1 MNVDGRFAELYEAEF
16 AAVYRAC
23 YALCGDRQ
31 LAEDAAQEAFA
42 RALERWR
49 RLRERSWAAGWV
61 ATTALNV
68 VRRTLRRRM
77 AEPRPEP
84 GAGQAGTDEAD
95 DRLDL
100 IRSIRA
106 LPVRQQEAVV
116 LHYVADLS
124 VDDVAEAM
132 GVETGTVKA
141 HLARA
146 RVALARTL
154 GGESARAVRGD
165 RRAEEERGR

>member
-1 MNVDGRFAELYEAEF
+1 LKVDRRFAELYQAEF

-49 RLRERSWAAGWV
+49 RLRERPWAAGWV
-61 ATTALNV
+61 VTTALNV
-68 VRRTLRRRM
+68 VRRSLRRRG

-84 GAGQAGTDEAD
+84 GTGQAGTDGAE

-100 IRSIRA
+100 IRAIRA
-106 LPVRQQEAVV
+106 LPARQQEAVV
-116 LHYVADLS
+116 LHYVADLPVS
-124 VDDVAEAM
+124 DVAEAM

-146 RVALARTL
+146 REALARTL
-154 GGESARAVRGD
+154 GGERVDG
-165 RRAEEERGR
+165 

>member
-1 MNVDGRFAELYEAEF
+1 LKVDGRFAELYEAEF

-23 YALCGDRQ
+23 FALCGDRQ

-49 RLRERSWAAGWV
+49 RLRERPWVAGWV

-68 VRRTLRRRM
+68 VRRSLRRRR

-84 GAGQAGTDEAD
+84 TPGEAD
-95 DRLDL
+95 THGANERLDL
-100 IRSIRA
+100 IRAIRA
-106 LPVRQQEAVV
+106 LPARQQEALV

-132 GVETGTVKA
+132 GVETGTVKT

-146 RVALARTL
+146 REAMARTL
-154 GGESARAVRGD
+154 GGERVDG
-165 RRAEEERGR
+165 

>member
-1 MNVDGRFAELYEAEF
+1 MSLRVDRRFAELYEAEF

-49 RLRERSWAAGWV
+49 RLRERPWAAGWV

-68 VRRTLRRRM
+68 VRRSLRRRG

-84 GAGQAGTDEAD
+84 GAGQAGTDGTD

-100 IRSIRA
+100 IRAIRA
-106 LPVRQQEAVV
+106 LPARQQEAVV
-116 LHYVADLS
+116 LHYVADLPVS
-124 VDDVAEAM
+124 DVAEAM

-146 RVALARTL
+146 REALARTL
-154 GGESARAVRGD
+154 GGERVDG
-165 RRAEEERGR
+165 

>member
-1 MNVDGRFAELYEAEF
+1 LKVDGRFAELYEAEF

-49 RLRERSWAAGWV
+49 RLRERPWIAGWV

-68 VRRTLRRRM
+68 VRRSLRRRG
-77 AEPRPEP
+77 AEPRLSGTGIGRT
-84 GAGQAGTDEAD
+84 GAEVAE

-100 IRSIRA
+100 IRAIRT
-106 LPVRQQEAVV
+106 LPARQQEAVV

-132 GVETGTVKA
+132 GVETETVKA

-146 RVALARTL
+146 REALARSL
-154 GGESARAVRGD
+154 GGERIDG
-165 RRAEEERGR
+165 

>member
-49 RLRERSWAAGWV
+49 RLRERPWAAGWV
-61 ATTALNV
+61 VTTALNV
-68 VRRTLRRRM
+68 VRRSLRRRR

-84 GAGQAGTDEAD
+84 GAGQAGTDGAD

-100 IRSIRA
+100 VLAIRA
-106 LPVRQQEAVV
+106 LPARQQEAVV

-146 RVALARTL
+146 REAMASRLGDDSART
-154 GGESARAVRGD
+154 VRGK
-165 RRAEEERGR
+165 RTPEEGQGR

>member
-1 MNVDGRFAELYEAEF
+1 MKVDRRFAELYQAEF

-49 RLRERSWAAGWV
+49 RLRERPWAAGWV
-61 ATTALNV
+61 VTTALNV
-68 VRRTLRRRM
+68 VRRSLRRRG

-84 GAGQAGTDEAD
+84 GTGQAGTNGAE

-100 IRSIRA
+100 IRAIRA
-106 LPVRQQEAVV
+106 LPARQQEAVV
-116 LHYVADLS
+116 LHYVADLPVS
-124 VDDVAEAM
+124 DVAEAM

-146 RVALARTL
+146 REALARTL
-154 GGESARAVRGD
+154 GGERVDG
-165 RRAEEERGR
+165 

>member
-1 MNVDGRFAELYEAEF
+1 LRVDRRFAELYEAEF

-49 RLRERSWAAGWV
+49 RLRERPWAAGWV

-68 VRRTLRRRM
+68 VRRSLRRRG
-77 AEPRPEP
+77 AEPRLPGP

-100 IRSIRA
+100 IRAIRS
-106 LPVRQQEAVV
+106 LPARQQEAVV
-116 LHYVADLS
+116 LHYVADLP
-124 VDDVAEAM
+124 VNDVAEAM

-146 RVALARTL
+146 REALARTL
-154 GGESARAVRGD
+154 GGERVDG
-165 RRAEEERGR
+165 